1 MPVGLVSMNAY
12 VHASISTCMNVYR
25 HACLHEV
32 GQIMVVVPVVTVP
45 MTEVS
50 NGNAK
55 SQGVLVSEHVSLH
68 VILKQHIVQCRAVTA
83 STTHV

>member
-12 VHASISTCMNVYR
+12 VHASISTCMNMYR
-25 HACLHEV
+25 HACLHKV
-32 GQIMVVVPVVTVP
+32 DQIVKVP

-55 SQGVLVSEHVSLH
+55 SQGGLVSEHVSLH

>member
-1 MPVGLVSMNAY
+1 
-12 VHASISTCMNVYR
+12 
-25 HACLHEV
+25 
-32 GQIMVVVPVVTVP
+32 MVVVPVVTVP

-50 NGNAK
+50 HGNAK

-68 VILKQHIVQCRAVTA
+68 IILKQHIDQCRAVTA